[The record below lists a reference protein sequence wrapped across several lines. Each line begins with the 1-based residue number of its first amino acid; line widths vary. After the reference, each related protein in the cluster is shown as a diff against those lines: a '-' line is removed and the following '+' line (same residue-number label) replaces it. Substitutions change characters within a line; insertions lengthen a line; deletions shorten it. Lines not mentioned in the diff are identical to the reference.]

1 MSGRETPEWAGTASR
16 SGRLALVVLAVLC
29 CSLSVA
35 EAQRSRF
42 IFEHPF
48 IVASRTG
55 DLAAVRD
62 YLARGDS
69 PDLKDNAG
77 QTPLIIATFNGFI
90 DIAEEI
96 IGASTALDAKDNE
109 GNTAL
114 HWAVIQDQL
123 EISRMLLTAGATP
136 NVPNRQGLTPLMQAA
151 KDGRLLHL
159 ELMMR
164 HGPNLTLRDYTG
176 RSALGWARQSR
187 DRRVE
192 LLLRQVGAQE

>member
-1 MSGRETPEWAGTASR
+1 MSGSAEPGTGGIAGR
-16 SGRLALVVLAVLC
+16 RLRLALAAIAVMC
-29 CSLSVA
+29 CSLSAA

-123 EISRMLLTAGATP
+123 EIARMLLTAGASP
-136 NVPNRQGLTPLMQAA
+136 NVQNRQGMSPFMQAA

-159 ELMMR
+159 EMMMR
-164 HGPNLTLRDYTG
+164 HEPNLTLRDYTG
-176 RSALGWARQSR
+176 RGALGWARQSR
-187 DRRVE
+187 DRRILR
-192 LLLRQVGAQE
+192 LLEQVGARD